1 MIENDVKKIEFIYE
15 TSWIEKEM
23 VALYNSKD
31 KSERY
36 VKEQINLYPDLGY
49 DSCNI
54 LIIPKETF
62 ENIFR
67 GMI

>member
-1 MIENDVKKIEFIYE
+1 MNNIRKIEFIYE
-15 TSWIEKEM
+15 YYGIKEEM

-54 LIIPKETF
+54 LIIPKVTF
-62 ENIFR
+62 ENVFR
-67 GMI
+67 EMI